1 MKDVKNQLKRMDIVL
16 NIYQSKGKDFKKL
29 KSLKAA
35 PQETLKAAPQE
46 TLKAAPQET
55 LKIKWSE
62 SASITGYYFT
72 RRGVIYDC
80 SDCWIANNPL

>member
-46 TLKAAPQET
+46 TFSSKINQT
-55 LKIKWSE
+55 LQS
-62 SASITGYYFT
+62 
-72 RRGVIYDC
+72 R
-80 SDCWIANNPL
+80 